1 LARIGAAMAW
11 HGAHAGFG
19 LARLFAGGTPAFV
32 TGLANLRDTIS
43 FPCTPGNAR
52 Y

>member
-1 LARIGAAMAW
+1 MAW

-32 TGLANLRDTIS
+32 TGLANLRDAIS